1 MKSRDQVLLEEAY
14 QSILLNKERSQ
25 MLSENPEFI
34 ADTYLR
40 DKYDYELFIGD
51 AHGAVLV
58 FNKPG
63 VIQSHIDVLR
73 QLVKKNSLDK
83 KTYELLEIN
92 DPNFEIVGSPIALD
106 TNYSGVILPKQKD
119 VDGTYVSFWT
129 ERSYNRM
136 KLFLADYVLKHYDG
150 PHYYEYTDLDDPSE
164 RTTIVPIRKRQ
175 YVN

>member
-1 MKSRDQVLLEEAY
+1 VKSFDQYFKSR
-14 QSILLNKERSQ
+14 ILL
-25 MLSENPEFI
+25 ENPEFV
-34 ADTYLR
+34 ANTYLR

-51 AHGAVLV
+51 ANGAVLV

-63 VIQSHIDVLR
+63 VIQSHSDLLH

-83 KTYELLEIN
+83 KTYKLLEIN
-92 DPNFEIVGSPIALD
+92 DPNFEVAGSPIALD

-136 KLFLADYVLKHYDG
+136 KLFLADYVLEHYEG
-150 PHYYEYTDLDDPSE
+150 PYYYEYTDLDDPSE
-164 RTTIVPIRKRQ
+164 RSTIVPIRKRP
-175 YVN
+175 VFR